1 MKRCAALAAALA
13 AASAAPA
20 EHEVTSLP
28 GFSGALPFKV
38 YSGMLDVAGAG
49 GYDALK
55 IHYQFHTSQRAP
67 ATDPVVTWQQGGP
80 GGSSIAVGL
89 FTEMGY
95 FQVDGTSFANSSSA
109 PKVYANEN
117 AWNQQA
123 SMLYFE
129 HPAGVRFSYCMQGGQ
144 PAPKCHW
151 NDTTQAEAYYNTLVA
166 FYKVFPELKQNDL
179 YFTGESYSGQYL
191 PNIAYYIDQHHRGE
205 LPLKGFMVGNGCWGE
220 GCNGPNQDKNDV
232 DLFYGKGLVAKK
244 LRDAI
249 YQACG
254 YNGGATNAD
263 SCRKLTEQM
272 DAEVGPHNV
281 YDIYDNCPQQEQL
294 LRGTG
299 RTQSWL
305 RREMRRS
312 MPKAIDLGLAAA
324 AAPAGGYDWRC
335 GGEGAADKYLDLPEV
350 RKALH
355 IGKAGTSDFSYGPN
369 FEPQSVTLY
378 PTLLQRY
385 RVLIYNGDAD
395 SCVPYNGNEEWTTG
409 MVTKGVVTEKQA
421 WHPWYASESV
431 PAGYAT
437 TYTVKGASTDF
448 AFVTIRLAGH
458 MVPTFRPKA
467 SLQML
472 NTFLQKGSW

>member
-220 GCNGPNQDKNDV
+220 NCNGPNQKRNDV
-232 DLFYGKGLVAKK
+232 DLFYGKGLLAKK
-244 LRDAI
+244 LRDDI
-249 YQACG
+249 YDACG
-254 YNGGATNAD
+254 YGGGKRNLVTCTA
-263 SCRKLTEQM
+263 LTLKM
-272 DAEVGPHNV
+272 DLEVGPHNV
-281 YDIYDNCPQQEQL
+281 YDIYDNCPRLAQQLAAAGKGQTWLREQL
-294 LRGTG
+294 RA
-299 RTQSWL
+299 
-305 RREMRRS
+305 S
-312 MPKAIDLGLAAA
+312 MPVGLDLGLAEADS
-324 AAPAGGYDWRC
+324 PAGGYDWRC
-335 GGEGAADKYLDLPEV
+335 GGESAAGRYLRLSSV

-355 IGKAGTSDFSYGPN
+355 IGSETSSRFSYGPN